1 MATSV
6 INTLLNN
13 VRDRLITEMITAISD
28 ETKAG
33 LVQVGVLRE
42 DPTETVINVL
52 VKSGGPEWRH
62 TENRSSEN
70 VGMQAPLGEIGGGIY
85 WRRRF
90 VAEFKIFFA
99 EAFDQSEART
109 TANICLSRAEWAL
122 QNKDL
127 DGNWWFDTSPD
138 SFEEVPSRIQVY
150 DSYLIEGGGEDSWIW
165 KGEIR
170 LEFLTEKVGC
180 V

>member
-6 INTLLNN
+6 INTLL
-13 VRDRLITEMITAISD
+13 DDIESRLTDEMITAISD
-28 ETKAG
+28 ETQAG

-42 DPTETVINVL
+42 DPTETTINVL
-52 VKSGGPEWRH
+52 VKPGDREWRH
-62 TENRSSEN
+62 TLNMSSEN
-70 VGMQAPLGEIGGGIY
+70 VGMKAPLGEIGGGIY

-90 VAEFKIFFA
+90 VAEFKIYFA
-99 EAFDQSEART
+99 DSFDQAEART

-122 QNKDL
+122 QNKYDN
-127 DGNWWFDTSPD
+127 GEWWFDTLPD

-150 DSYLIEGGGEDSWIW
+150 DSYLVESGGEGSWIW
-165 KGEIR
+165 KGEVR